1 MTQEEIID
9 LLTDAINDSFDQDWT
24 ARDGACAIFNALYA
38 EGLLPLMADDQAR
51 IDAAWEIH
59 KAAGPEDHPNAEDYR
74 NRAERAEAELAEV
87 RDAIRIAARWFEQAA
102 INHEIAAEVSGP
114 NENAAYVEAARRDT
128 YRGKFLRAALNGG
141 KHD

>member
-87 RDAIRIAARWFEQAA
+87 R
-102 INHEIAAEVSGP
+102 AEVERLREALLNIRALAVKRQSEGGP
-114 NENAAYVEAARRDT
+114 DGNLASIEGFA
-128 YRGKFLRAALNGG
+128 RAALNGG

>member
-1 MTQEEIID
+1 MTQEELKPCPFCGSSDLAVMELLSRGFRIECAGCEAYSPVIKD
-9 LLTDAINDSFDQDWT
+9 GPSLLTAWNTRASDA
-24 ARDGACAIFNALYA
+24 
-38 EGLLPLMADDQAR
+38 
-51 IDAAWEIH
+51 
-59 KAAGPEDHPNAEDYR
+59 HPNAADYR